1 MDEKSMMN
9 GSTNGLFPQPVANS
23 VTYSNQENVQSYFH
37 VIEENIPNSS
47 VYIDNDY
54 EKVQKNPFKKHKT
67 HHHS

>member
-1 MDEKSMMN
+1 MDAKSTASE
-9 GSTNGLFPQPVANS
+9 STNGLFPQPVNNS
-23 VTYSNQENVQSYFH
+23 VPYSNQENVQSYFH
-37 VIEENIPNSS
+37 VIEENISNSS